1 MIISD
6 FWSGWQRRWRR
17 RRRRRFFPFLYFVF
31 LSLFFLCVRS
41 LRRRIKDDFIIILS
55 YIFFFRFPFFR
66 FFLRVVFHFFGC
78 FNMWCHLRVM
88 GRSQATPTYAPSFNR
103 RRGRFIGELR
113 FYSRFTTRDDGY
125 FADFCVWFLFVC
137 LFGSVLFWLY
147 YLLKLI
153 SRLRNKIKQ

>member
-55 YIFFFRFPFFR
+55 YIFFFASLSFVSFSVLYSTSLGALTCGAICVSWDGVRPRPLTRPPLIDDVVDLLGSCVFIPVL
-66 FFLRVVFHFFGC
+66 LRG
-78 FNMWCHLRVM
+78 MM
-88 GRSQATPTYAPSFNR
+88 A
-103 RRGRFIGELR
+103 I
-113 FYSRFTTRDDGY
+113 SRISVSG
-125 FADFCVWFLFVC
+125 FCLFVC
-137 LFGSVLFWLY
+137 LVRFCFGCTIY
-147 YLLKLI
+147 
-153 SRLRNKIKQ
+153 